1 MFSCNLSN
9 DELEKIVIELV
20 NGDKTL
26 EILNQSLNLSAFNQS
41 AAEPVQ
47 IIKNQ
52 CENHEEDNSSES
64 SDEDQGK

>member
-1 MFSCNLSN
+1 MFSCKLSN

-26 EILNQSLNLSAFNQS
+26 EILNQSLNLSAFYQS

-47 IIKNQ
+47 FIKNQ
-52 CENHEEDNSSES
+52 SENHEEDNSSES